1 MPVNIDRLKGREV
14 EFNNKY
20 HTNFSYEDFLDTVEE
35 IGFPDPDS
43 IEEVENPAN
52 VVYRFALANVLQ
64 EAMLH
69 TCNSERMSENG
80 KTYSV
85 DLYAV
90 LDEFEYFLM
99 QPFAHECKQGH
110 DPIAPKPYGGM
121 KDSDKIAIV
130 ENIVNSSPK
139 NDVEL
144 TEQAYKSGQIRI
156 RDMREYV
163 NGIDFTKHNSNME
176 LSVSVSEM
184 ELKRIA
190 TCMLA
195 LENVNKSRS
204 FWWKVFHPIRN
215 NAEKREAGEMKTLL
229 KSFGGNALEHAKE
242 LANREYGTLTATK
255 EGLDNA
261 KAELERRNNMS
272 ETEKFNEY
280 IRSIGGTVYESKAE
294 QKIVITYKNAN
305 QKSDEKAPI
314 KVDLG
319 NNPNNDVSDKVENKE
334 IKQPVNVKNI

>member
-1 MPVNIDRLKGREV
+1 
-14 EFNNKY
+14 
-20 HTNFSYEDFLDTVEE
+20 
-35 IGFPDPDS
+35 
-43 IEEVENPAN
+43 
-52 VVYRFALANVLQ
+52 
-64 EAMLH
+64 
-69 TCNSERMSENG
+69 
-80 KTYSV
+80 
-85 DLYAV
+85 
-90 LDEFEYFLM
+90 
-99 QPFAHECKQGH
+99 
-110 DPIAPKPYGGM
+110 
-121 KDSDKIAIV
+121 
-130 ENIVNSSPK
+130 
-139 NDVEL
+139 
-144 TEQAYKSGQIRI
+144 
-156 RDMREYV
+156 MREYV

-229 KSFGGNALEHAKE
+229 ESFGGNALEHAKK

-294 QKIVITYKNAN
+294 QKVVITYKNAN